1 MKKVFLTILVT
12 GLMAFAARP
21 AMADTV
27 CAGGVCYTFSA
38 FSQDGADGA
47 NTYDITL
54 TIDLSGAQSSGT
66 LDSFS
71 LQFNGASGVA
81 WEDMGGTSGW
91 GTFILGTNQN
101 TGCNSVQGGSKFCT
115 DTSNAITFDTGNS
128 DIYTFVLT
136 VTFPDGT
143 TPPDATHIQAFQGQG
158 ALAISC
164 DVGVG
169 DNYVDPGESNCSG
182 GSQVPEPG
190 SLMLFGTGLLG
201 MAGFVRR
208 KLMS

>member
-1 MKKVFLTILVT
+1 MKKIFLAVLVA
-12 GLMAFAARP
+12 GVMAFVARP

-27 CAGGVCYTFSA
+27 CAGGACYSFS
-38 FSQDGADGA
+38 DWTDNGNG
-47 NTYDITL
+47 TYDITL
-54 TIDLSGAQSSGT
+54 TVDLTGAVQGGT
-66 LDSFS
+66 FDSYS
-71 LQFNGASGVA
+71 VQFNGASGVA
-81 WEDMGGTSGW
+81 WSDMGGTTGW
-91 GTFILGTNQN
+91 GAFELGTNSN
-101 TGCNSVQGGSKFCT
+101 SGCSSANGGYKFCT